1 VHDWFSLLHLSSP
14 EKVHHFVHWCGKDRT
29 HEKCSKDHVKKMDNF
44 LSLLKNETWIFA
56 ENHIRNYGMSD
67 GIEHVRRWKSNVESR
82 GCRFLITTIF
92 RDPLNHYL
100 SLHQKLD
107 PENIIGQLDFFMTN
121 YKPLSDEIDGKER
134 AKQAIDILTKH
145 FDFVFY
151 ENHDLLTETI
161 LNVTGLPSQNL
172 GHTNKNRGRKSYSK
186 EGLSDIL
193 KHLNSR
199 GDIDFI
205 NAVKYNYDPSRSYIF
220 TNNVQEK
227 QGQIRKER
235 PSVK

>member
-1 VHDWFSLLHLSSP
+1 
-14 EKVHHFVHWCGKDRT
+14 
-29 HEKCSKDHVKKMDNF
+29 
-44 LSLLKNETWIFA
+44 
-56 ENHIRNYGMSD
+56 
-67 GIEHVRRWKSNVESR
+67 
-82 GCRFLITTIF
+82 
-92 RDPLNHYL
+92 
-100 SLHQKLD
+100 
-107 PENIIGQLDFFMTN
+107 MTN